1 MIYVKRNENNQIMEV
16 SLSAQDDFTEASIFD
31 AEIKDFFQKNSN
43 TKSVQNIILE
53 LDLGMARI
61 AEDLIDTLIENKALL
76 FTDLPE
82 AVQNKLNFKKMLRD
96 QLNNPEKI
104 DEEEEL
110 RF

>member
-16 SLSAQDDFTEASIFD
+16 SLSTQDDFTEASIFD
-31 AEIKDFFQKNSN
+31 AEIKDFCQENSN

-61 AEDLIDTLIENKALL
+61 AEDLIDTLIEKKTLL